1 MVPPSAFESLHQR
14 TSARNIYV
22 SSLPHKCIRKYVCRS
37 DNRDSDLRQHME
49 KRKSNNCK
57 TTNLVVFS
65 EYTQEASCSRHHW
78 EASWEHREAST
89 SRDISEASLR
99 PLELSGRHLEA
110 SRGIC
115 EASGDTRLHVKDNNL
130 GMREP
135 SGGIWGHPAIF
146 GNISRHLSLSRS
158 LEAGQGI

>member
-1 MVPPSAFESLHQR
+1 MCADLTTE
-14 TSARNIYV
+14 TATYV
-22 SSLPHKCIRKYVCRS
+22 SIWRRENQTIVRPQTLWF
-37 DNRDSDLRQHME
+37 
-49 KRKSNNCK
+49 
-57 TTNLVVFS
+57 FS